1 MNKFV
6 AGTALSLLTL
16 SIMGCGGGSSNNSEQ
31 NPPTQQQPQ
40 ATVGSAKINVLGL
53 PAGSSANIS
62 LSGPNGYN
70 KALTTAEELK
80 DLVVGSYT
88 VAVTA
93 VTVNGV
99 TYSASNSEQTITISE
114 NQVTTLDVTYQA
126 PIVSSGVITGFGS
139 VYINGVRFNTDNAAF
154 STDDKDNDSE
164 DALEVGMVVTLEGA
178 MGANGET
185 PTASKI
191 KYNASAEG
199 PVSEINLAEQSFTVL
214 GQVYYVDEFTEF
226 DDELTFEALLV
237 GDYVEVSAKQNA
249 QEQWLATRVEKSSD
263 SEDIKLKG
271 TVSELNTESKQFNIG
286 TLVVDYSSADVD
298 GELANEVM
306 VKIKAS
312 SEPVDNVLTAD
323 EVEVKA
329 MPFAAGQKVFV
340 EGEIDDFESA
350 SLFEVNDQ
358 VVITNEQTV
367 FAVGKLED
375 LQEGIQVVVSG
386 ALNEENQLVA
396 HLIRF
401 KQATKLKLEGLVS
414 EVDEDDNEL
423 ELMGTTVTINEFTQ
437 FIDVSK
443 AKVRRFR
450 LDDIN
455 EGDKLVVKAAKVA
468 DDVVARQVKRFKVA
482 ADVNADEFVNKLE
495 GAASAISEMGF
506 TVEGIRIETSKL
518 TKFEADNGD
527 ALLQA
532 EFFELLVEGDEVEVK
547 AVQQEDGTFLAV
559 KVEID
564 NDNDADEAR
573 YIDLEG
579 MIDSFTSLTEF
590 SVNGHAVTTQ
600 LNTRYAGFNP
610 EQLAIGVAV
619 EVKGE
624 LNAEGVIVA
633 RKIELDS
640 EGDSDEREAEIE
652 GKISEFTSAQSFKI
666 GEQVIVTNEQTEFKH
681 GTASDLALDVGV
693 EVEGEI
699 NNDGALVAKKVEFAE
714 QDEFE
719 VEGKVT
725 EFTSNTDFAIG
736 EQKITTTTDTEFK
749 NGSAAMLQLGV
760 ELEVEGTLNENQVLV
775 AKKVEFE
782 EVDEVEVE
790 GEVTQFT
797 SLTDFVVDGK
807 TITTNANTRFV
818 KGKAVDLK
826 QGAKVEVKGFYN
838 ESSVLVATKVKFED

>member
-16 SIMGCGGGSSNNSEQ
+16 SIMGCGGSSSDDSEQ

-40 ATVGSAKINVLGL
+40 ATVGSAKINISGL
-53 PAGSSANIS
+53 PNDSSANITV
-62 LSGPNGYN
+62 SGPNGYS
-70 KALTTAEELK
+70 KTLTGAEELK
-80 DLVVGSYT
+80 DLVVGDYT

-114 NQVTTLDVTYQA
+114 NQVTSFDVAYQA

-199 PVSEINLAEQSFTVL
+199 PVSVINLAEQSFTVL

-249 QEQWLATRVEKSSD
+249 DEQWLATRVEKSSD

-271 TVSELNTESKQFNIG
+271 TVAELNTESKQFNIG
-286 TLVVDYSSADVD
+286 TLIIDYSSAEVD

-323 EVEVKA
+323 EVQVKT

-358 VVITNEQTV
+358 MVITNEQTV

-414 EVDEDDNEL
+414 EVDEDDSEL

-495 GAASAISEMGF
+495 GEASAISEMGF
-506 TVEGIRIETSKL
+506 TVEGIRIETSEL

-564 NDNDADEAR
+564 NDDADEER

-579 MIDSFTSLTEF
+579 VIDSFTSLTEF

-610 EQLAIGVAV
+610 EQLAVGVAV

-640 EGDSDEREAEIE
+640 EDDSDEREAEIE

-666 GEQVIVTNEQTEFKH
+666 GEQVIVTNDQTEFKH
-681 GTASDLALDVGV
+681 GTASDLALDVEV

-725 EFTSNTDFAIG
+725 EFTSKTDFAIG
-736 EQKITTTTDTEFK
+736 EQKITTTTNTEFK

-760 ELEVEGTLNENQVLV
+760 ELEVEGTLNEDQVLV

-797 SLTDFVVDGK
+797 SLTNFVVDGK

-818 KGKAVDLK
+818 KGKASDLK

>member
-16 SIMGCGGGSSNNSEQ
+16 SIMGCGGGNSDDSEQ

-40 ATVGSAKINVLGL
+40 ATVGSAKINISGL
-53 PAGSSANIS
+53 PSDSSANITV
-62 LSGPNGYN
+62 SGPNGYSQT
-70 KALTTAEELK
+70 LTSEEELK
-80 DLVVGSYT
+80 NLVVGDYT

-271 TVSELNTESKQFNIG
+271 TVAELNTESKQFNIG
-286 TLVVDYSSADVD
+286 TLVIDYSSADVE

-495 GAASAISEMGF
+495 GEASAISEMGF
-506 TVEGIRIETSKL
+506 TVEGIRIETSEL
-518 TKFEADNGD
+518 TKFEAENGD
-527 ALLQA
+527 SLLQS

-564 NDNDADEAR
+564 NDDADEER

-579 MIDSFTSLTEF
+579 VIDAFTSLTEF

-610 EQLAIGVAV
+610 DQLAVGVAV

-640 EGDSDEREAEIE
+640 DDDSDEREAEIE

-666 GEQVIVTNEQTEFKH
+666 GEQVIVTNDQTEFKH
-681 GTASDLALDVGV
+681 GTASDLALDVEV

-725 EFTSNTDFAIG
+725 EFVSSTDFAIG
-736 EQKITTTTDTEFK
+736 EQKVTTTDGTEFK

-760 ELEVEGTLNENQVLV
+760 ELEVEGTLNEDQVLV

-818 KGKAVDLK
+818 KGKASDLK

>member
-16 SIMGCGGGSSNNSEQ
+16 SIMGCGGSSNNSEQ

-53 PAGSSANIS
+53 PAGSNASIS
-62 LSGPNGYN
+62 LSGPNGYS
-70 KALTTAEELK
+70 KTLTTAEELK
-80 DLVVGSYT
+80 DLVVGDYT
-88 VAVTA
+88 VTVTA

-99 TYSASNSEQTITISE
+99 NYSASNPEQTLTISE
-114 NQVTTLDVTYQA
+114 NQTATLDVAYQA

-154 STDDKDNDSE
+154 STDDKDSDSE
-164 DALEVGMVVTLEGA
+164 DSLQVGMVVTLEGA

-249 QEQWLATRVEKSSD
+249 DEQWLATRVEKSSD

-271 TVSELNTESKQFNIG
+271 TVTELNTESKQFNIG
-286 TLVVDYSSADVD
+286 TLIVDYSSADVE
-298 GELANEVM
+298 GELANDVM

-312 SEPVDNVLTAD
+312 NEPVDNVLTVD
-323 EVEVKA
+323 EVEVKT

-358 VVITNEQTV
+358 VVTINEQTV

-386 ALNEENQLVA
+386 SLNEENQLVA

-495 GAASAISEMGF
+495 GEASAISEMGF
-506 TVEGIRIETSKL
+506 TVEGIRIETSEL

-547 AVQQEDGTFLAV
+547 AVQQEDGTFLAI

-564 NDNDADEAR
+564 NDNDAEEER

-579 MIDSFTSLTEF
+579 VIDSFTSLTEF

-600 LNTRYAGFNP
+600 LNTRYAGFNS
-610 EQLAIGVAV
+610 EQLAVGVAV

-640 EGDSDEREAEIE
+640 EDDSDEREADIE

-681 GTASDLALDVGV
+681 GTASDLALDVEV

-719 VEGKVT
+719 VKGKVT
-725 EFTSNTDFAIG
+725 EFTSATDFAIG
-736 EQKITTTTDTEFK
+736 EQKITTTTNTEFK
-749 NGSAAMLQLGV
+749 NGSESMLQAGV
-760 ELEVEGTLNENQVLV
+760 VIEVEGTLDENQVLV

-782 EVDEVEVE
+782 EIDEVEVE

-818 KGKAVDLK
+818 KGSSTQLK
-826 QGAKVEVKGFYN
+826 QGVKVEIKGFYN
-838 ESSVLVATKVKFED
+838 ENQVLVATKVKFED

>member
-16 SIMGCGGGSSNNSEQ
+16 SIMGCGGGSNNSEQ

-53 PAGSSANIS
+53 PAGSNASIS
-62 LSGPNGYN
+62 LSGPNGYS
-70 KALTTAEELK
+70 KTLTTAEELK
-80 DLVVGSYT
+80 DLVVGDYMVT
-88 VAVTA
+88 ATA

-99 TYSASNSEQTITISE
+99 NYSASNPEQTLTISE
-114 NQVTTLDVTYQA
+114 NQTATLDVAYQS

-154 STDDKDNDSE
+154 STDDKDSDSE
-164 DALEVGMVVTLEGA
+164 DSLQVGMVVTLEGA

-237 GDYVEVSAKQNA
+237 DDYVEVSAKQNA
-249 QEQWLATRVEKSSD
+249 DEQWFATRVEKSSD
-263 SEDIKLKG
+263 SEEVKLQG
-271 TVSELNTESKQFNIG
+271 TVTELNIESKQFNIG
-286 TLVVDYSSADVD
+286 TLIIDYSSADVE
-298 GELANEVM
+298 GELANDVM

-312 SEPVDNVLTAD
+312 NEPVDNVLTAD
-323 EVEVKA
+323 EVEVKT

-358 VVITNEQTV
+358 VVTTNEQTV

-375 LQEGIQVVVSG
+375 LQEGIQVVISG
-386 ALNEENQLVA
+386 ALNAENQLVA
-396 HLIRF
+396 HLVRF

-414 EVDEDDNEL
+414 EVDEDDNEI
-423 ELMGTTVTINEFTQ
+423 ELMGTTVTVNEFTQ

-455 EGDKLVVKAAKVA
+455 AGDKLVVKASKVA
-468 DDVVARQVKRFKVA
+468 DDVIARQVKRFKVA
-482 ADVNADEFVNKLE
+482 ADVSADEFVNKLE
-495 GAASAISEMGF
+495 GEASAISEMGF
-506 TVEGIRIETSKL
+506 TVEGIRIETSEL

-547 AVQQEDGTFLAV
+547 AVQQEDGTFLAI

-564 NDNDADEAR
+564 NDNDAEEER

-579 MIDSFTSLTEF
+579 VIDSFMSLTEF

-610 EQLAIGVAV
+610 EQLAVGVAV

-624 LNAEGVIVA
+624 LNQENVIVA

-640 EGDSDEREAEIE
+640 EDDSDEREADIE

-666 GEQVIVTNEQTEFKH
+666 GDQVIVTNEQTEFKH
-681 GTASDLALDVGV
+681 GTAADLALDVEI

-725 EFTSNTDFAIG
+725 EFTSNTDFSIG
-736 EQKITTTTDTEFK
+736 EQKITTTTNTEFK
-749 NGSAAMLQLGV
+749 NGSASMLQADV
-760 ELEVEGTLNENQVLV
+760 VLEVEGTLNENQVLV

-782 EVDEVEVE
+782 EIDEVEVE
-790 GEVTQFT
+790 GEVTQFI

-807 TITTNANTRFV
+807 SITTNANTRFV
-818 KGKAVDLK
+818 KGASTQLK
-826 QGAKVEVKGFYN
+826 QGVKVEIKGFYDEN
-838 ESSVLVATKVKFED
+838 QVLVATKVKFEN

>member
-16 SIMGCGGGSSNNSEQ
+16 SIMGCGGGSSNNLEQ

-40 ATVGSAKINVLGL
+40 ATVGGAKINISGL
-53 PAGSSANIS
+53 PSDSSANITI
-62 LSGPNGYN
+62 SGPNGYN
-70 KALTTAEELK
+70 KTLTTAEELK
-80 DLVVGSYT
+80 DLIVGDYT
-88 VAVTA
+88 VMVTA
-93 VTVNGV
+93 VTVNGI

-114 NQVTTLDVTYQA
+114 SQVTSFDVAYQA

-154 STDDKDNDSE
+154 STDDKDSDSE

-199 PVSEINLAEQSFTVL
+199 SVSEINLAEQSFTVL

-271 TVSELNTESKQFNIG
+271 AVAELNTENKQFNIG
-286 TLVVDYSSADVD
+286 TLVIDYSSADVE

-323 EVEVKA
+323 EVEVKTI
-329 MPFAAGQKVFV
+329 PFAAGQKVFV

-414 EVDEDDNEL
+414 EVDEDDSEL

-482 ADVNADEFVNKLE
+482 SDVNVDEFVNKLE
-495 GAASAISEMGF
+495 GEASAISEVGF
-506 TVEGIRIETSKL
+506 TVEGIRIETSEL

-527 ALLQA
+527 SLLQA
-532 EFFELLVEGDEVEVK
+532 EFFELFVEGDEVEVK

-564 NDNDADEAR
+564 NDADEAR
-573 YIDLEG
+573 YVDLEG
-579 MIDSFTSLTEF
+579 VIDSFISLTEF

-600 LNTRYAGFNP
+600 LNTRYVGFNP
-610 EQLAIGVAV
+610 DQLAVGVAV

-640 EGDSDEREAEIE
+640 DDDSDEREAEIE

-666 GEQVIVTNEQTEFKH
+666 GEQVIVTNDQTEFKQ
-681 GTASDLALDVGV
+681 GTASDLALDVEV

-699 NNDGALVAKKVEFAE
+699 NNDGALVAKKVEFEE

-725 EFTSNTDFAIG
+725 EFTSKTDFAIG

-760 ELEVEGTLNENQVLV
+760 ELEVEGALNEDQVLV

-782 EVDEVEVE
+782 EVDEAEVE

-807 TITTNANTRFV
+807 AITTNANTRFV
-818 KGKAVDLK
+818 KGKASDLK

-838 ESSVLVATKVKFED
+838 ENQVLVATKVKFED